1 MSAAAGVSSA
11 GTPGCCSRAVGWVLA
26 CLSTLLF
33 TSTIF
38 CVKFWAI
45 NPVQLLLVRS
55 LLQTVLT
62 ALILSKCLSCVDRY
76 FLKKTSRYY
85 KKDISPREKN
95 G

>member
-1 MSAAAGVSSA
+1 MSAAAGA
-11 GTPGCCSRAVGWVLA
+11 RDAETPGGCSRAVGWVLA

-38 CVKFWAI
+38 CAKFWAI

-62 ALILSKCLSCVDRY
+62 ALILSEFIPSCVNRS
-76 FLKKTSRYY
+76 L
-85 KKDISPREKN
+85 
-95 G
+95 